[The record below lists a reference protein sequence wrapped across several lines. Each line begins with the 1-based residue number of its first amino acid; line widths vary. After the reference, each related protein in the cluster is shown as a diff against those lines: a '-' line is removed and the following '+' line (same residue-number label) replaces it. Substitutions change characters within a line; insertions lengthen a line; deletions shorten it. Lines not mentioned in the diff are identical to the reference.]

1 MINELNFTV
10 ISDTHYYSKKN
21 YVDGFDKS
29 KKQKSDQL
37 FFSASEEIVNHTF
50 KSLCE
55 NDTPDIILISGD
67 LTYNGEKT
75 SHEEMKT
82 ALKKLKQN
90 GKRRGTVHNCNDAPP
105 SCCAVAYFH
114 GSRKRRYVK

>member
-82 ALKKLKQN
+82 ALKKAEAKRQKSFCYN
-90 GKRRGTVHNCNDAPP
+90 GYSRL
-105 SCCAVAYFH
+105 YFT
-114 GSRKRRYVK
+114 RYADIRN